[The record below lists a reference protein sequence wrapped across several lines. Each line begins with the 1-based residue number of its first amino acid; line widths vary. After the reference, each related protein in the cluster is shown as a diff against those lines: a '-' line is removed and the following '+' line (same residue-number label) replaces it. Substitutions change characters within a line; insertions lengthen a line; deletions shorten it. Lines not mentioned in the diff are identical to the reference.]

1 MLKISNKSIHEFR
14 ANIAKALA
22 HRTRMEIV
30 DLLAEKKERCVGEL
44 TEILDVSQSAV
55 SKHLS
60 TLKQAGI
67 IASRKEGLKN
77 YYYLE
82 APCIVDFFA
91 CLDDILIKEL
101 DQRKKEI
108 KNIKGLK

>member
-1 MLKISNKSIHEFR
+1 
-14 ANIAKALA
+14 
-22 HRTRMEIV
+22 
-30 DLLAEKKERCVGEL
+30 
-44 TEILDVSQSAV
+44 
-55 SKHLS
+55 
-60 TLKQAGI
+60 
-67 IASRKEGLKN
+67 LKN

-82 APCIVDFFA
+82 TPCIVEFFA